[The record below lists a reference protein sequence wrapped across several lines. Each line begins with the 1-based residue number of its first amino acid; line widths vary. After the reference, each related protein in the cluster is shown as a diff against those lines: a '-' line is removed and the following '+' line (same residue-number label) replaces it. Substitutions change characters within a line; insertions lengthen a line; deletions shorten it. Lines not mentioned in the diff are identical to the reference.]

1 MLQVFLT
8 CCMIIEVT
16 LFMFAAYEIEQLA
29 IFISVVLCTF
39 KLLLNVNNFVSKIQ
53 LMKVIN
59 EAY

>member
-1 MLQVFLT
+1 
-8 CCMIIEVT
+8 MIIEVT

-39 KLLLNVNNFVSKIQ
+39 KLLLVNNFVSKIQ